1 MLQPASVPA
10 VQPAPAV
17 SPLGVVDMASIC
29 EWLGAS
35 RSWLEQ
41 TIRTDETFPQP
52 FKIAGKRLV
61 KFVDLQAWIE
71 SKARAA

>member
-1 MLQPASVPA
+1 MLQPGTAPA
-10 VQPAPAV
+10 APAAPAV
-17 SPLGVVDMASIC
+17 SPLGVVDMPSIC

-41 TIRTDETFPQP
+41 TIRTDETFPRP

-61 KFVDLQAWIE
+61 KFADLQAWIE